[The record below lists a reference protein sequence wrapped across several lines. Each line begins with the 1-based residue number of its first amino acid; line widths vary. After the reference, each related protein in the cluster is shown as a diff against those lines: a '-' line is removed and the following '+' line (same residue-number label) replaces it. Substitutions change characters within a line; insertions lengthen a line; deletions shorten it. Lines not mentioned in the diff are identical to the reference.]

1 MRLLRGYALPRL
13 QLGVVLIRVLLL
25 VLLLQVNAAVGQ
37 TDSLL
42 TVKVDGVS
50 QQQEQNVRGFLSI
63 QQLHNKIVVSRV
75 RLRYLHNKA
84 ETEIGQALQPFGLY
98 RPLTKATL
106 TESEQGWL
114 AHYQIDPG
122 PVLLV
127 GGLDIQLQG
136 DALQDEAFTWL
147 IAESKLRP
155 GAPLI
160 HAEYEN
166 LKRQL
171 RSLAAERGYYRATF
185 TEQRVDVDLS
195 QYEAFISLHF
205 DSGPRFSVGEL
216 RFTPGPLD
224 NDYLNRYVDF
234 SVGDPIQSSVL
245 IDLQTSLIDTD
256 YFQQVEVSPQWDQA
270 EGTQVPIVINLE
282 PHKRTKYL
290 TGLGYGTDTGARA
303 KLGMTQ
309 RWINSKGH
317 KLNTQLLTSQIR
329 NSLNSQYSIPGERPK
344 EDSYAVR
351 LSLSDE
357 DSDSIDAQSY
367 ALGISWQTQK
377 QQWEQLLALDWTVE
391 TYTFG
396 ELTQTSEFLIPKLNL
411 TRVDTQDR
419 LNVSR
424 GKRFKLQLRG
434 GSDTLFS
441 DTDFVQ
447 ILIGSKLVHSITADL
462 RLLGRIDGGLTW
474 VDNFDQLPATLRF
487 YAGGDNSV
495 RGYKYQSL
503 GLKDDDGV
511 VIGGRHLL
519 VMSAEVDYRI
529 HKNWGVA
536 AFVDSGNAFDDSHLR
551 LHTGIGVGLRWF
563 TPIGPVRFD
572 LGFPQ
577 TGENR
582 GFRLHFSLGPDL

>member
-1 MRLLRGYALPRL
+1 MLA
-13 QLGVVLIRVLLL
+13 LLL
-25 VLLLQVNAAVGQ
+25 SMGTAFSQ
-37 TDSLL
+37 THKPL
-42 TVKVDGVS
+42 TVKVDGVN
-50 QQQEQNVRGFLSI
+50 QQQEQNIRGFLSI
-63 QQLHNKIVVSRV
+63 QQLHTKSVTSRV

-84 ETEIGQALQPFGLY
+84 ETEISKALQPFGFY
-98 RPLTKATL
+98 RPLTKSTL
-106 TESEQGWL
+106 TETEDGWL
-114 AHYQIDPG
+114 ARYQVDPG
-122 PVLLV
+122 PLLPI
-127 GGLDIQLQG
+127 GGVDIQLQG

-147 IAESKLRP
+147 IAESTLRP
-155 GAPLI
+155 GAPLV
-160 HAEYEN
+160 HADYESF
-166 LKRQL
+166 KRQL
-171 RSLAAERGYYRATF
+171 RSLAAERGYYRAVF
-185 TEQRVDVDLS
+185 SKQGVEVDLS
-195 QYEAFISLHF
+195 LYEAFISLHF

-224 NDYLNRYVDF
+224 NDFLDRYVDF
-234 SVGDPIQSSVL
+234 NVGDPILSSAL

-256 YFQQVEVSPQWDQA
+256 YFQQVEVSPQWDQSSDTA
-270 EGTQVPIVINLE
+270 VPIAINLE

-309 RWINSKGH
+309 RWVNSKGH

-351 LSLSDE
+351 VSFSDE
-357 DSDSIDAQSY
+357 NSDSIDAQSY

-377 QQWEQLLALDWTVE
+377 QRWEQLLALDWTVE

-396 ELTQTSEFLIPKLNL
+396 DVTQTSEFLIPKLNL
-411 TRVDTQDR
+411 TRVNTPDR
-419 LNVSR
+419 LSVSR
-424 GKRFKLQLRG
+424 GNRFKLQLRG
-434 GSDTLFS
+434 GSDALLS
-441 DTDFVQ
+441 DTNFVQ
-447 ILIGSKLVHSITADL
+447 LLIGSKLVHSLTPDL
-462 RLLGRIDGGLTW
+462 RLLGRIDGGLTM
-474 VDNFDQLPATLRF
+474 VDNFDRLPATLRF

-529 HKNWGVA
+529 RKNWGLA
-536 AFVDSGNAFDDSHLR
+536 AFVDSGNAFDNTHLS
-551 LHTGIGVGLRWF
+551 LHTGIGVGVRWF

-577 TGENR
+577 TGDET